1 MDLYQLLGV
10 RRSAS
15 VAEIRRAFQ
24 KAARQLHPDLNPGDP
39 VAANRFR
46 AVSEAF
52 EVLVDV
58 QRRAAYDRGETR
70 APESAVPEIGFEGFD
85 FSAEVRVGSAAFQD
99 IFAGVLE
106 AKRDAAREGAHRGE
120 DLEESVRITFDESF
134 HPTRRRL
141 HVVRLDRC
149 EACGGAGARAIG
161 PVACP
166 ECAGTGQVRSHRG
179 RMIFSRRC
187 GECGGSGTLSARTC
201 TRCAGEGRVMQS
213 DWMDVELPA
222 GVNEG
227 SRIRIPGAGN
237 AGQRGGESGDFIL
250 VVHVD
255 PHPLY
260 RREGEDLHCEIP
272 ITITEAAIGAHVEVQ
287 TPEGSVVI
295 EIPAGTQTGQRFRLR
310 KRGMPRLGES
320 GRGDL
325 YVEARVWVP
334 RVRDDESRELLRE
347 FARRN
352 PDNPRRQAPLAPA
365 AGQKGS

>member
-149 EACGGAGARAIG
+149 EACGGAGERAIG

-166 ECAGTGQVRSHRG
+166 ECSGTGQVGG
-179 RMIFSRRC
+179 RLS
-187 GECGGSGTLSARTC
+187 TLR
-201 TRCAGEGRVMQS
+201 
-213 DWMDVELPA
+213 
-222 GVNEG
+222 
-227 SRIRIPGAGN
+227 
-237 AGQRGGESGDFIL
+237 
-250 VVHVD
+250 
-255 PHPLY
+255 
-260 RREGEDLHCEIP
+260 
-272 ITITEAAIGAHVEVQ
+272 
-287 TPEGSVVI
+287 
-295 EIPAGTQTGQRFRLR
+295 
-310 KRGMPRLGES
+310 
-320 GRGDL
+320 
-325 YVEARVWVP
+325 
-334 RVRDDESRELLRE
+334 
-347 FARRN
+347 
-352 PDNPRRQAPLAPA
+352 
-365 AGQKGS
+365 

>member
-46 AVSEAF
+46 AVSQAF
-52 EVLVDV
+52 EVLVDA
-58 QRRAAYDRGETR
+58 QRRAAYDRGETPP
-70 APESAVPEIGFEGFD
+70 PESAVPEIGFEGFD
-85 FSAEVRVGSAAFQD
+85 FSAEVRVGSAGFQD
-99 IFAGVLE
+99 IFAGVLGSRRE
-106 AKRDAAREGAHRGE
+106 AVREGAHRGE

-149 EACGGAGARAIG
+149 EACAGAGSRAIG
-161 PVACP
+161 PVACSG
-166 ECAGTGQVRSHRG
+166 CAGTGQVRSHRG

-187 GECGGSGTLSARTC
+187 GECGGSGALSARTC
-201 TRCAGEGRVMQS
+201 DRCAGEGRVMQS
-213 DWMDVELPA
+213 DWVDVELPA
-222 GVNEG
+222 GVDEG
-227 SRIRIPGAGN
+227 SRIRIAGAGN
-237 AGQRGGESGDFIL
+237 AGLRGGQPGDFIV

-255 PHPLY
+255 PHPVY
-260 RREGEDLHCEIP
+260 RRDGEDLHCEIP
-272 ITITEAAIGAHVEVQ
+272 ITITEASLGAHVEVQ
-287 TPEGSVVI
+287 TPEGTVVI

-352 PDNPRRQAPLAPA
+352 PDNPRRLSPLAPA

>member
-52 EVLVDV
+52 DVLVDA

-70 APESAVPEIGFEGFD
+70 VPESAVPEIGFEGFD
-85 FSAEVRVGSAAFQD
+85 FSAEVRVGSAGFQD

-106 AKRDAAREGAHRGE
+106 ARREGGREGAHRGE

-149 EACGGAGARAIG
+149 EACEGAGAQAIG

-166 ECAGTGQVRSHRG
+166 DCAGTGQVRSHRG

-187 GECGGSGTLSARTC
+187 GECGGSGSLSARTC
-201 TRCAGEGRVMQS
+201 DRCAGEGRVMQS
-213 DWMDVELPA
+213 DWVDVELPA
-222 GVNEG
+222 GVDEG
-227 SRIRIPGAGN
+227 SRIRLAGAGN
-237 AGQRGGESGDFIL
+237 AGQRGGAPGDFVL

-260 RREGEDLHCEIP
+260 RREGEDLHTEVP
-272 ITITEAAIGAHVEVQ
+272 ITITEASLGAHVEVQ
-287 TPEGSVVI
+287 TPEGAVVI